1 VCKTGEKM
9 NKAQMEKLM
18 ADHELKIL
26 RLVNNISFDF
36 TFLYDHSDDTGY
48 IIRQDEGGK
57 NPSHFESSFREELL
71 KRVHPDD
78 LLVLEKELKH
88 AGQAVP
94 QLAFELRI
102 KEENGRRYRWHAIR
116 MILLEE
122 EPGEVYV
129 GRTVYIDSRKHKETE
144 LTIKARQDP
153 LTGLLNKVVSKEII
167 DNYIKHNPDSE
178 CALLVFDIDKFKNF
192 NDTMG
197 HLFGDEV
204 IKECA
209 NCLRRAFSKDSF
221 VGRIGGDEFVVFI
234 KDLSDISNIVQRM
247 GKIRDALSTITLGQ
261 RTNIGITCSVG
272 ISLYPDMGND
282 YESLFQCAD
291 MALYS
296 VKSRGRNN
304 YAFYTDEIFDESVL
318 ERREEKEESDD
329 ETSQPGSLFDMAVR
343 LLREAENVSSAINL
357 VLYRIQNDYDLE
369 AIHLHEFDPKTMSVV
384 CNYEIHKPERE
395 SYLGKR
401 IEFSYKAW
409 KKIND
414 ESALNGGYILFDYAD
429 KNCLDSGSDVK
440 SWDGVLS
447 MLHVDLILFGKNR
460 GCIDFVSSH
469 AKRTWTLEKIDELV
483 KLCNLICVCMYY
495 SSKVARAERAV
506 SKFTEFD
513 SLTGLMKEEAFIE
526 AATKAISSKANEKKL
541 AVIYCDISN
550 FKYINEAY
558 GYVVGDRILT
568 DMANYISNNIKNV
581 LCAGRFYSDNIL
593 FIEEFENDIPDDCL
607 VKNVEAEGEKLS
619 NHLSTRFNVNNL
631 SVRTGIYI
639 IPSSNTDA
647 LLSISNANMARKLA
661 KASKGARCILFNQ
674 EMFEK
679 RKRQIEYIQ
688 KIDDAIKNEEFYIV
702 LQPKVSGTHNRLE
715 GAEALARWKMKDG
728 REIYPD
734 EFVPAFEKDGSIVKL
749 DFYVYEKVMAYIRK
763 RLDENKKVLPI
774 SMNVSRAHMF
784 SDDFVEKFRKLIE
797 KYQVPTQYLELEIT
811 ESIYLENMSS
821 FNSMIEELRM
831 LGIKISMDDFGSG
844 YSSLNV
850 LNDLKIDLLKIDKIF
865 MKDETLKESD
875 KTIIRFIIDMAKQL
889 SVRVL
894 CEGVETQSQ
903 RSFLNEAGCELHQ
916 GYLYSKPVTIS
927 LFDEYLDNEDAL
939 FARVC

>member
-1 VCKTGEKM
+1 MV
-9 NKAQMEKLM
+9 
-18 ADHELKIL
+18 DHELNIL

-36 TFLYDHSDDTGY
+36 TFLYNDSDNSGY
-48 IIRQDEGGK
+48 IIRQDDEAK
-57 NPSHFESSFREELL
+57 CPSHYVSSFREELL
-71 KRVHPDD
+71 NRVHPDD
-78 LLVLEKELKH
+78 ILAIEKEFKH
-88 AGQAVP
+88 ASQAAHR
-94 QLAFELRI
+94 LAFEVRI
-102 KEENGRRYRWHAIR
+102 KEDNGRRYRWHAVR
-116 MILLEE
+116 MVLLED
-122 EPGEVYV
+122 VDDVIYV
-129 GRTVYIDSRKHKETE
+129 GRTVLIDSRKHKESE

-153 LTGLLNKVVSKEII
+153 LTGLLNKVVAKENIE
-167 DNYIKHNPDSE
+167 NYIKHNPDAE
-178 CALLVFDIDKFKNF
+178 AAMIVFDIDKFKSF
-192 NDTMG
+192 NDTFG

-209 NCLRRAFSKDSF
+209 NCLRRAFARDSF
-221 VGRIGGDEFVVFI
+221 VGRIGGDEFIVFI

-247 GKIRDALSTITLGQ
+247 GRLRDSVASITLGQ
-261 RTNIGITCSVG
+261 RTNIGITCSIG
-272 ISLYPDMGND
+272 IALYPDMGQTYD
-282 YESLFQCAD
+282 ELFKCAD

-318 ERREEKEESDD
+318 EKMEAHDADD
-329 ETSQPGSLFDMAVR
+329 TEPAEPTSLFDMALK
-343 LLREAENVSSAINL
+343 LLKEADNISSAINL
-357 VLYRIQNDYDLE
+357 LLYRIQNDYDLE
-369 AIHLHEFDPKTMSVV
+369 AIHLHEFDQKNMWVDCT
-384 CNYEIHKPERE
+384 YEIHKPNRP
-395 SYLGKR
+395 SYLR
-401 IEFSYKAW
+401 NRVEFSHKAW
-409 KKIND
+409 KKMNVD
-414 ESALNGGYILFDYAD
+414 SYANGGYLLFDYS
-429 KNCLDSGSDVK
+429 NPMVVDSGSGVK
-440 SWDGVLS
+440 YWDGVLS
-447 MLHVDLILFGKNR
+447 MLHVDLYLFAKPR

-469 AKRTWTLEKIDELV
+469 AAMTWTKDKIDELV
-483 KLCNLICVCMYY
+483 SLCNLLCVCMYY
-495 SSKVARAERAV
+495 SSKVTRAEKAF
-506 SKFTEFD
+506 SKFTEYD

-526 AATKAISSKANEKKL
+526 TATKAIVEKADDSKL

-558 GYVVGDRILT
+558 GYVVGDRILS
-568 DMANYISNNIKNV
+568 DMADFITHDIKNV
-581 LCAGRFYSDNIL
+581 LCSGRFYSDNIL
-593 FIEEFENDIPDDCL
+593 FIQEFEPGTPDETVVRMVD
-607 VKNVEAEGEKLS
+607 VASEKLS
-619 NHLSTRFNVNNL
+619 NHLSNKFNINNV

-647 LLSISNANMARKLA
+647 LLSISNANMARKFA
-661 KASKGARCILFNQ
+661 KASKGARCILFDQ

-688 KIDDAIKNEEFYIV
+688 RLDEAIQNEEFYIV
-702 LQPKVSGTHNRLE
+702 LQPKVSGKYNRLE
-715 GAEALARWKMKDG
+715 GAEALARWKMADG

-734 EFVPAFEKDGSIVKL
+734 DFVPAFEKDGSIVKL
-749 DFYVYEKVMAYIRK
+749 DFYIYEKVMAYIRK

-784 SDDFVEKFRKLIE
+784 SDDFVTKFKALIE

-821 FNSMIEELRM
+821 FNSMIESLRM
-831 LGIKISMDDFGSG
+831 LGIRISMDDFGSG

-875 KTIIRFIIDMAKQL
+875 KTIIRFIIDMARQL
-889 SVRVL
+889 SVKVL

-916 GYLYSKPVTIS
+916 GYLYSKPVTIA
-927 LFDEYLDNEDAL
+927 LFDEFLDNEDAL